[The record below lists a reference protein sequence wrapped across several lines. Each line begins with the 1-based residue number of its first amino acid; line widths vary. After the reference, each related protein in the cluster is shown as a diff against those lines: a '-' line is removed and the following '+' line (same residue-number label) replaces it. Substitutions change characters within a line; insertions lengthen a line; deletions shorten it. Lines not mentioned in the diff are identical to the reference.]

1 MSCFSIGDTRV
12 TVDCSLGE
20 EFMKLHRLFLSSCA
34 LVMFAVAPAF
44 SATIATYTDRTT
56 WQGVSSGVQT
66 VTFEN
71 FSPASGLSS
80 VTWDNVTFTGTKNA
94 SPAVLQ
100 IFDTSVLSFY
110 NFGTHYA
117 LAMSPY
123 GGQTFTFH
131 IALPDAVTSF
141 GVDLFSG
148 SPSSLSY
155 TVNVAGNPY
164 TVPTFPAPTAGFF
177 GATFDAP
184 ITSVDISAPGAPDNS
199 LLFLDNFSFGAA
211 ATSDQTPEVDT
222 LLMIG
227 TGLTAVAAMRRRSRT

>member
-1 MSCFSIGDTRV
+1 
-12 TVDCSLGE
+12 
-20 EFMKLHRLFLSSCA
+20 MKLHCLILSSCA
-34 LVMFAVAPAF
+34 LVILAVAPAY
-44 SATIATYTDRTT
+44 SAPIATYTDRTT
-56 WQGVSSGVQT
+56 WQGATSGVQT

-71 FSPASGLSS
+71 FSPASGLGS
-80 VTWDNVTFTGTKNA
+80 VAWDNATFTGTRNG

-117 LAMSPY
+117 LSMSVY

-131 IALPDAVTSF
+131 VALPAAVTSF

-164 TVPTFPAPTAGFF
+164 TVPTFLAPTAGFF

-184 ITSVDISAPGAPDNS
+184 VTTVDISAPGAPDNS
-199 LLFLDNFSFGAA
+199 LLFLDNFSFGSA

-227 TGLTAVAAMRRRSRT
+227 TGLTAVAAMRRRRSRT